1 MSRKPSYIISYKS
14 FDPEPRNQKGEEP
27 ITIDAQVA
35 RSTCPRGARS
45 VFVRIAMF
53 AQLAPR
59 AFALLA
65 FVVTLSACASG
76 APAMPQGSADPLPQT
91 TEYRLGPGDKLRVS
105 VFNREELTGEF
116 TVGTQGRISY
126 PLIGEVDAAGR
137 TVPQFTTQL
146 TEQLRNGYVRDP
158 IVSVEI
164 AQYRP
169 FFILGEVNRPG
180 AYRRIYVPREL
191 APRFCTTAGSDR
203 RRILSAHQFDARPTG
218 RNRTHPGAAVL
229 SAALADATP
238 MARGRCL
245 TGHIGRNS
253 LREVTFSPSRAAM
266 NAERARSCAI
276 SLQRASRNGAPV

>member
-45 VFVRIAMF
+45 LFVRIAMF
-53 AQLAPR
+53 AQFAPR

-180 AYRRIYVPREL
+180 AYPYSPGMTVMG
-191 APRFCTTAGSDR
+191 AVATAGGFTYRANSR
-203 RRILSAHQFDARPTG
+203 RVFVQRPGQTGEESYPLTSSTLVQPGETVRIP
-218 RNRTHPGAAVL
+218 
-229 SAALADATP
+229 
-238 MARGRCL
+238 
-245 TGHIGRNS
+245 
-253 LREVTFSPSRAAM
+253 
-266 NAERARSCAI
+266 ER
-276 SLQRASRNGAPV
+276 LF